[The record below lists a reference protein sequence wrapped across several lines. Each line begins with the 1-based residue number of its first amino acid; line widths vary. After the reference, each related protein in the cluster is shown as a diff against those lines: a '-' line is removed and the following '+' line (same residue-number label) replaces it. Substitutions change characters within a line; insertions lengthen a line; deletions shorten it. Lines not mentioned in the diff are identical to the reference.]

1 MNKATIVAAFL
12 LLISGMPLTSVS
24 AMDGLLVLWK
34 IKIAVIIVSAIAVK
48 IMAFFLNGFIL
59 RHLLLQETI
68 ILTAIKIY

>member
-34 IKIAVIIVSAIAVK
+34 IKIVVIIAPAIAVK
-48 IMAFFLNGFIL
+48 IMAFFQNGFIL